1 VDTKISPE
9 RADRL
14 RAVAAQTLSSGPV
27 NLSEVASATGVPRST
42 LFYHFKG
49 ADELTRW
56 FVEELLAELG
66 QQVAAAVAAQADPPA
81 QLVAAIQ
88 TVMDVTFQ
96 QRSLTEALLRGV
108 FSGPDF
114 ADRLRMTRET
124 VFPAVRETLT
134 RGIADGSLVDVDIDE
149 TIAGFIGA
157 IGVIGLHHLGRLG
170 PADPAPPPNDFI
182 SLMLRGLQTPTVARS
197 EKRAAEGDA
206 APYGAAPRTARAA
219 AGKSGRRT
227 AR

>member
-1 VDTKISPE
+1 MGTPISPDM
-9 RADRL
+9 ADRL
-14 RAVAAQTLSSGPV
+14 RAVAAETLSSGPV
-27 NLSEVASATGVPRST
+27 NLSAVAAATGVPRST
-42 LFYHFKG
+42 LYYNFKG

-56 FVEELLAELG
+56 FVDELLAELG

-88 TVMDVTFQ
+88 TVMDVTVE
-96 QRSLTEALLRGV
+96 QRALTEALLRGV

-124 VFPAVRETLT
+124 VFPAVRETLQ

-157 IGVIGLHHLGRLG
+157 IGVIGLHHLGTLG

-182 SLMLRGLQTPTVARS
+182 SLMLHGLQTPAADRPEKQVA
-197 EKRAAEGDA
+197 AAQA
-206 APYGAAPRTARAA
+206 APPGPAPRTASAA
-219 AGKSGRRT
+219 AGKWRRRT